1 MSSLLSFIG
10 EINHSKSGLDLDLN
24 DEKAESL
31 KHKGIYHPFRT
42 G

>member
-1 MSSLLSFIG
+1 MSGLLSFIDK
-10 EINHSKSGLDLDLN
+10 INRSKSGLELDLN